1 MLLRDEESRMAPAQP
16 QHQFIYAEFDLQ
28 RQASRL
34 TAGTALAVQGQQ
46 GKAQDATQIM
56 LDQPI

>member
-1 MLLRDEESRMAPAQP
+1 MLLRDGESRMAPAQP

-28 RQASRL
+28 SQASRL

-46 GKAQDATQIM
+46 GKAQDAT
-56 LDQPI
+56 